1 MNPLFLPSSS
11 ALFLLLLL
19 LFTLQTLTSLS
30 LSHQQQPLL
39 SQENCGNFSISF
51 PFHLSSSSSSSV
63 AFRLSCTNSTT
74 LFLHINNQTY
84 KIIEFF
90 NDGLLVDFP
99 SSSSPSCKQFNDLR
113 SFPFST
119 NQYFSISFENVIGLY
134 DCEDSSLCK
143 AVCETN
149 DLFGCDGKEEDETY
163 NGGDIGCCYPLSDHT
178 AWRVGQDFS
187 VFGKYGCRGFSS
199 WVVPRGSNRGKRGV
213 KLEWAVPRNSTEA
226 VCDSEA
232 RAVNATA
239 IQGSVRCVCR
249 DGFVGDGFL
258 HGTGCVKSCY
268 RDGKEVYGDKC
279 EVKKH
284 NGKKLTVLA
293 GVLAPLFILGSLLAL
308 FCLLKRPIT
317 TTHNG
322 QHFDHTTT
330 NSTTTV
336 SFRKGYNKTRLF
348 TYRELQEATKGFQD
362 SNKLTQGNTGTIYL
376 ANLTNGTRVIVHK
389 VLCENHIEFLEISSQ
404 IDHLSAFLHRN
415 LARIIGFCM
424 DIGYN
429 PLVVYE
435 YPVNGSL
442 EDRLRLGL
450 DWFKRVHIVAE
461 VAGVLA
467 LLQYENYPPILHNN
481 IGSNYIY
488 LDEDFQAKVTSFGLK
503 QRKRQRIDTSMYDF
517 AVLLLEIVT
526 GSKHREENATQAL
539 LHKIKSGKLE
549 EIVDPSLYFHEQ
561 TVAFRE
567 QIGLVADI
575 ATRCV
580 LFGGDGKF
588 GMVDAARE
596 LLQIAGNNG
605 GSGWDKKRDGIEETF
620 SNSSLLQ
627 MISMSPDSIYLP
639 KT

>member
-1 MNPLFLPSSS
+1 MCPLFLPSSSSSS

-19 LFTLQTLTSLS
+19 LLTLQTLTSIS
-30 LSHQQQPLL
+30 LSQPEALP
-39 SQENCGNFSISF
+39 SPEKCGNFSISF
-51 PFHLSSSSSSSV
+51 PFHLSSFSSPV
-63 AFRLSCTNSTT
+63 AFRLTCANSST
-74 LFLHINNQTY
+74 LFLHINHQTY
-84 KIIEFF
+84 RVIEFF
-90 NDGLLVDFP
+90 TDGLLVDFP
-99 SSSSPSCKQFNDLR
+99 SSPCRQFNDLR

-119 NQYFSISFENVIGLY
+119 NQFFSISFENVISLY

-143 AVCETN
+143 AGCESN
-149 DLFGCDGKEEDETY
+149 VLFGCDGREEDETSG
-163 NGGDIGCCYPLSDHT
+163 GGDIGCCYPLSDHS
-178 AWRVGQDFS
+178 AWRPGDDFS

-199 WVVPRGSNRGKRGV
+199 WVVPRGTNRGKRGV
-213 KLEWAVPRNSTEA
+213 KLEWAIPRNSSEGT
-226 VCDSEA
+226 CDPEA
-232 RAVNATA
+232 RTVNATA

-249 DGFVGDGFL
+249 DGFAGDGFV
-258 HGTGCVKSCY
+258 HGNGCLRSCY
-268 RDGKEVYGDKC
+268 RDGNEVYGNKC
-279 EVKKH
+279 EIKKH

-308 FCLLKRPIT
+308 FCLLKRPVT
-317 TTHNG
+317 TTHEG
-322 QHFDHTTT
+322 QHFDHSPTTT
-330 NSTTTV
+330 TTSV
-336 SFRKGYNKTRLF
+336 SFRKGYTKTRLF
-348 TYRELQEATKGFQD
+348 TYRELEEATKGFQD
-362 SNKLTQGNTGTIYL
+362 SQKLTQGKTGTIYSG
-376 ANLTNGTRVIVHK
+376 NLKNGTRVLVHK
-389 VLCENHIEFLEISSQ
+389 VLCENQIEFLEISSQ
-404 IDHLSAFLHRN
+404 IDHLSAVLHRN

-429 PLVVYE
+429 PVVVYE

-450 DWFKRVHIVAE
+450 DWCKRVNIVAE
-461 VAGVLA
+461 VAGLLA

-481 IGSNYIY
+481 IGSGYIF
-488 LDEDFQAKVTSFGLK
+488 LDEDFQAKVTGFGLQRK
-503 QRKRQRIDTSMYDF
+503 QRTDSCMYDV

-526 GSKHREENATQAL
+526 GSKQREENVTQAL
-539 LHKIKSGKLE
+539 QRIRCGKLE

-561 TVAFRE
+561 PVVYRE
-567 QIGLVADI
+567 QIGLVADL

-596 LLQIAGNNG
+596 LLQIAENNG
-605 GSGWDKKRDGIEETF
+605 GGGCDKKGDGIEETF